1 LRNNFKRTQVSTWKR
16 ETSIIKVSP
25 NRSSKQNKVFEEGLH
40 YFKGPGGKELTVQPE
55 DISAKDGDE
64 ALSATIKFEISN
76 DAECEP
82 YNLQIE

>member
-1 LRNNFKRTQVSTWKR
+1 M
-16 ETSIIKVSP
+16 
-25 NRSSKQNKVFEEGLH
+25 FEEGLH

-76 DAECEP
+76 EAECEP
-82 YNLQIE
+82 NNLQIE

>member
-1 LRNNFKRTQVSTWKR
+1 M
-16 ETSIIKVSP
+16 
-25 NRSSKQNKVFEEGLH
+25 FEEGLH